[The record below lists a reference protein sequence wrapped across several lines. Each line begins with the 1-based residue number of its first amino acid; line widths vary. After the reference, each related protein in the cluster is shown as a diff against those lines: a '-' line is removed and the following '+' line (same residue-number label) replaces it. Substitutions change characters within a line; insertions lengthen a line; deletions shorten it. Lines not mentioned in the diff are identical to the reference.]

1 MIIEDDPEIYGWR
14 GDDPFLSRLNAEKV
28 EIARKSGSNMYVH
41 LKDYERLAGNLR
53 DCREVLRSTDEAL
66 QDSACEIERLTR
78 ELEEERELHLTARG
92 QSDAYEMGMESWKD
106 GYERLT
112 RELEAM
118 EDARDIAQAEG
129 ALMEMER
136 DRLRAALEQIAKGE
150 GPFSL
155 DNHQFACN
163 VIEESKRLAREAL
176 GEPKP

>member
-1 MIIEDDPEIYGWR
+1 MSDPEIYGWR

-41 LKDYERLAGNLR
+41 LKDYERL
-53 DCREVLRSTDEAL
+53 
-66 QDSACEIERLTR
+66 TR

-92 QSDAYEMGMESWKD
+92 QSDAYEMGMESWKA
-106 GYERLT
+106 GCERLT

-118 EDARDIAQAEG
+118 EDARDIAQAAG